1 MREYM
6 DQEKL
11 TVVRERK
18 GFIAALD
25 QSGGSTGK
33 TLEKYGIPKDSYS
46 TEDEMFE
53 LIHEMRKRVF
63 TSPVFT
69 NEKILGSILF
79 YKTMESE
86 VDGEYT
92 ADYLWKKKNIVS
104 FLKVDKGLADE
115 ANNVKVMKDIPDL
128 EEQLSVARS
137 RHVFGTKMRSVIL
150 GANREGIKEIVKQ
163 QFAFAKTICDNGL
176 VPIIE
181 PEVDINI
188 PDKDKA
194 EMILK
199 EEIKMVLNSWNPE
212 DLIMFKFTIPSEAN
226 LYEELYD
233 YNCVIRILALS
244 GGYEMEKACELLRKN
259 THMIASFSRALLE
272 NLYAYQS
279 DEEFDNY
286 EPQGGVFYDLDTL
299 EKALNFTLISEG
311 WLRNN
316 QTYGDAVTLRVR
328 LHSLIVGNNAK
339 YFDVKEYISLE
350 Q

>member
-1 MREYM
+1 MKEYM

-11 TVVRERK
+11 TVVRERD

-25 QSGGSTGK
+25 QSGGSSSK
-33 TLEKYGIPKDSYS
+33 TLEKYGIPKENYQ
-46 TEDEMFE
+46 TEEEMFN

-63 TSPVFT
+63 TSKVFT
-69 NEKILGSILF
+69 SEKILGSILF
-79 YKTMESE
+79 YKTMESK
-86 VDGEYT
+86 VNDKYT
-92 ADYLWKKKNIVS
+92 ADYLWDEKRIVS
-104 FLKVDKGLADE
+104 FLKVDKGLAEEEDG
-115 ANNVKVMKDIPDL
+115 VKLMKDIPDL
-128 EEQLSVARS
+128 EDQLAVARE

-150 GANREGIKEIVKQ
+150 SSNPEGIRRIVKQ
-163 QFAFAKTICDNGL
+163 QFEFARIICKNGL

-279 DEEFDNY
+279 DEEFDNALKDAIDKI
-286 EPQGGVFYDLDTL
+286 YDASI
-299 EKALNFTLISEG
+299 K
-311 WLRNN
+311 
-316 QTYGDAVTLRVR
+316 
-328 LHSLIVGNNAK
+328 
-339 YFDVKEYISLE
+339 
-350 Q
+350 